1 MIRKIIS
8 TFTTNVI
15 IAVLNLLI
23 AIVVS
28 QYLGAAGKGQQS
40 ILITTIAFI
49 LLICN
54 IIGGASL
61 VYLVPRY
68 DNFKII
74 APSYIWSVIV
84 CVVVYFIIGFFP
96 DIPDIYVFHICLLT
110 LISSLT
116 AVNSMVLL
124 GHEKI
129 NAKNFI
135 AVVQTF
141 MLIVSL
147 LFMFL
152 IMKQKSIE
160 SYLISLYISFTVA
173 FIFSCL
179 YVVKFVTARTV
190 IQSSLANVLKD
201 MLHYGFLNQLSHI
214 TQLLSFRLSYYILLL
229 YLGKDSVGIYSNAVA
244 LVESVWL
251 ISKSIA
257 TVQYARI
264 VNSESDTYA
273 QALTQKLLKSALVV
287 SFFILLPMSLLPS
300 VFYRTLFGQEFGSI
314 NLLIMVLAPGVF
326 FYNFSL
332 IIGHY
337 FSGKGRYHVNT
348 IASGI
353 GLVVTVGVCLLLIP
367 VLGIYGAAVAAVL
380 SFVTTSG
387 YVLYIFKKETQ
398 YSLTSFFPN
407 INDIKEYKSY
417 FLSIILNKKQKI
429 KNG

>member
-1 MIRKIIS
+1 MLKKIIN
-8 TFTTNVI
+8 TFTTNVA
-15 IAVLNLLI
+15 IAILNLLI

-40 ILITTIAFI
+40 ILITTIAFV

-54 IIGGASL
+54 ILGGASL

-74 APSYIWSVIV
+74 APSYIWTAIV
-84 CVVVYFIIGFFP
+84 CIVLYFMIGIFQDISPVYN
-96 DIPDIYVFHICLLT
+96 FHVCLLT
-110 LISSLT
+110 LISSFT
-116 AVNSMVLL
+116 AINTTILL
-124 GHEKI
+124 GREKI
-129 NAKNFI
+129 RTKNFI
-135 AVVQTF
+135 AVLQTF
-141 MLIVSL
+141 VLIVAL

-152 IMKQKSIE
+152 VIDQKSIE
-160 SYLISLYISFTVA
+160 SYIIALYISFTAA
-173 FIFSCL
+173 FVVSSVYIMK
-179 YVVKFVTARTV
+179 YVNATSGK
-190 IQSSLANVLKD
+190 QSPFIKVLKD

-264 VNSESDTYA
+264 ANSDDNTYN
-273 QALTQKLLKSALVV
+273 QVLTQKLLRSALLV
-287 SFFILLPMSLLPS
+287 SFFILLPMALLPS
-300 VFYRTLFGQEFGSI
+300 IFYKTLFGHEFGSV
-314 NLLIMVLAPGVF
+314 NSLIMVLAPGVF

-337 FSGKGRYHVNT
+337 FSGKGRYHINT

-353 GLVVTVGVCLLLIP
+353 GLVVTVGFCWLLIP
-367 VLGIYGAAVAAVL
+367 IFGIYGAAIAAVL
-380 SFVTTSG
+380 SFITTSG
-387 YVLYIFKKETQ
+387 YVFYVFKKET
-398 YSLTSFFPN
+398 LFPLKSFFPGKS
-407 INDIKEYKSY
+407 DITEYKSY
-417 FLSIILNKKQKI
+417 LLSIFSKKL
-429 KNG
+429 

>member
-1 MIRKIIS
+1 MIKKIIS

-74 APSYIWSVIV
+74 APSYIWSAVV
-84 CVVVYFIIGFFP
+84 CVVVYFIIGFFQ
-96 DIPDIYVFHICLLT
+96 DIPDVYIFHICLLT

-129 NAKNFI
+129 NAKNLI
-135 AVVQTF
+135 AVVQTL
-141 MLIVSL
+141 MLILSL
-147 LFMFL
+147 LLMFL
-152 IMKQKSIE
+152 FFKQKDIE
-160 SYLISLYISFTVA
+160 SYIIALYISFTIA
-173 FIFSCL
+173 FVISCL
-179 YVVKFVTARTV
+179 YVVKYVNTGSDNRNSFGSA
-190 IQSSLANVLKD
+190 LKD

-229 YLGKDSVGIYSNAVA
+229 YLGKDSVGIYSNAVS

-264 VNSESDTYA
+264 VNLESESYA
-273 QALTQKLLKSALVV
+273 QILTQKLLKTALVV
-287 SFFILLPMSLLPS
+287 SFLILLPMSLLPS
-300 VFYRTLFGQEFGSI
+300 VFYKTIFGDEFGSV
-314 NLLIMVLAPGVF
+314 NLLILVLAPGVF

-348 IASGI
+348 IASAI
-353 GLVVTVGVCLLLIP
+353 GLVVTVGFCWLLIP
-367 VLGIYGAAVAAVL
+367 HLGVYGAAVAAVL

-387 YVLYIFKKETQ
+387 YVFYVFKRETKF
-398 YSLTSFFPN
+398 SMASFFPN
-407 INDIKEYKSY
+407 KSDIIEYKGY
-417 FLSIILNKKQKI
+417 FLSLISRKE
-429 KNG
+429 